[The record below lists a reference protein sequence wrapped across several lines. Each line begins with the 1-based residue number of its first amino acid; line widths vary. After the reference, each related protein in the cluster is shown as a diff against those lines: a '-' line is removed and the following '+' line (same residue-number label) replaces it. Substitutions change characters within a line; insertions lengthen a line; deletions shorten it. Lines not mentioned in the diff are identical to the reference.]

1 MLDHVVFEEPWRGIK
16 VSVHTDRYA
25 YDLDD
30 NSLVFISLAGTEQAV
45 KAISSAIIGGQTV
58 SIMGADNSE
67 ILLDG
72 HPATHFRV
80 LSTKLPTG
88 AVHQLV
94 ADTRFFGA
102 SQTEAH
108 LVVIPPD
115 QDLSKVVYR
124 QVLTHLASPLLPEW
138 VPWICGQLT
147 NMDRM
152 REMKGTLRVAQV
164 SADEATVDQI
174 VSQGLRTRRISLD
187 GAGGTHV
194 GFH

>member
-1 MLDHVVFEEPWRGIK
+1 MFDRIVFEPYGRGIK
-16 VSVHTDRYA
+16 VSAYTDQYA
-25 YDLDD
+25 YDPED

-45 KAISSAIIGGQTV
+45 KALSSAIIGGQTV

-80 LSTKLPTG
+80 LSTKLPCG

-94 ADTRFFGA
+94 VDTRFFGSDEA
-102 SQTEAH
+102 EAH
-108 LVVIPPD
+108 LVVIP
-115 QDLSKVVYR
+115 QDEDMSTVVYS

-138 VPWICGQLT
+138 GAWICGQLKES
-147 NMDRM
+147 DRL
-152 REMKGTLRVAQV
+152 REMEGTLRVAQV

-174 VSQGLRTRRISLD
+174 VSRGLRAGHISLET
-187 GAGGTHV
+187 GGTYV